1 MSIDIQCEK
10 VLSLREVREI
20 LPRKRGK
27 PLHLSSVY
35 RWTSEGLR
43 GVRLETAQL
52 GGQCCTSMEA
62 LQRFFDALTTMKEK
76 ARGTVRPSLA
86 RRGSAG
92 KRGKRRRPRG
102 ASNAK

>member
-35 RWTSEGLR
+35 RWTSEGLQAS
-43 GVRLETAQL
+43 VW
-52 GGQCCTSMEA
+52 
-62 LQRFFDALTTMKEK
+62 K
-76 ARGTVRPSLA
+76 PHSLA
-86 RRGSAG
+86 VSVARAWKPFSAFSMHSRR
-92 KRGKRRRPRG
+92 
-102 ASNAK
+102 